1 MTDYTTY
8 TAYTYYSV
16 ATISAE
22 LRRYLQSSGY
32 YSVATEDTYQD
43 DTADQCPSCG
53 WDCRSQEECEEYQ
66 EEGRRS

>member
-8 TAYTYYSV
+8 TAYT
-16 ATISAE
+16 
-22 LRRYLQSSGY
+22 Y